1 MWSMDGFFSS
11 SLFPIA
17 DCFVRMKR
25 GFKHYAYRDNKEVD
39 SVEECAD
46 ECFRSA
52 YCKTFSFR

>member
-1 MWSMDGFFSS
+1 MWSMDSFFSS
-11 SLFPIA
+11 LSYLIA

>member
-1 MWSMDGFFSS
+1 MLSS
-11 SLFPIA
+11 IPVSVLFML

-25 GFKHYAYRDNKEVD
+25 GYKHYAYRDNKDVD

-46 ECFRSA
+46 ECFRSV

>member
-1 MWSMDGFFSS
+1 MLSS
-11 SLFPIA
+11 IPASVLFML

-25 GFKHYAYRDNKEVD
+25 GYKHYAYRDNKDVD

-46 ECFRSA
+46 ECFRSV

>member
-1 MWSMDGFFSS
+1 MDGFFSS
-11 SLFPIA
+11 LSYPIA